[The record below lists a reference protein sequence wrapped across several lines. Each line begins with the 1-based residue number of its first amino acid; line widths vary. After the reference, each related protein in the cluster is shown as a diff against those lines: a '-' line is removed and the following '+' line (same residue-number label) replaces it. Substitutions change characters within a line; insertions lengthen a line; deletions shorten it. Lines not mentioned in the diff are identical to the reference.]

1 MFRLGFPLHWTTLKK
16 QVFFRAATASPY
28 ATLTVTGVSPLSLP
42 NAAAKAIVSL
52 VQTGKCIT
60 SDGVISCNNGQL
72 VAVDD
77 ELPSGFKRIADI
89 SFDGN
94 IYYDTGRKMY
104 GTDVVTMT
112 VTPSGSAGQN
122 LFGAYSGTGEAA
134 VNFSL
139 YAYGTSTSKCYFRYG
154 QVLLRPTLGSGER
167 TISFGAGGTS
177 GFMTDTE
184 TETQEFTTT
193 DNAYIGAL
201 PNSTSAKFSGTITGE
216 ITVGERLKYVPCERE
231 SDNAIGYYELV
242 NGEFLEPQG
251 SGTPTTSGY
260 DSTHLNT
267 LAVIGTP
274 EVLTVSGTDH
284 TQTASAVNLFSS
296 GDAADTQDIII
307 GSVTRRVSVVVSAG
321 TITLS
326 PLAEPVTEAVAAQP
340 LSTVD
345 GTNTVTVTAEVND
358 ISLAVT
364 YKGTE

>member
-1 MFRLGFPLHWTTLKK
+1 MRNWSTLKK
-16 QVFFRAATASPY
+16 LVWLRGAVISAASYIWAI
-28 ATLTVTGVSPLSLP
+28 VTGAAPLVLPGAVAKPLKSLIQYGVCEE
-42 NAAAKAIVSL
+42 N
-52 VQTGKCIT
+52 
-60 SDGVISCNNGQL
+60 DGDVYCNNGKL

-77 ELPSGFKRIADI
+77 ELPSGYKRIVDI

-267 LAVIGTP
+267 VTIVGTP
-274 EVLTVSGTDH
+274 EVLTIGE
-284 TQTASAVNLFSS
+284 QTASVDDLFSS
-296 GDAADTQDIII
+296 STYADEQDIIA
-307 GSVTRRVSVVVSAG
+307 GTVTRKVEVTASNG
-321 TITLS
+321 TITIS
-326 PLAEPVTEAVAAQP
+326 PLAAPTTETVEAQVLRTEAG
-340 LSTVD
+340 D
-345 GTNTVTVTAEVND
+345 NTISATAEVAG
-358 ISLAVT
+358 ITLKAE
-364 YKGTE
+364 YAKGV